1 MSSLKN
7 FRLFKI
13 FLCIVLICS
22 VFTGCMHQ
30 TNLKNLIVIEGIGI
44 DNTED
49 GVQLTVQSLN
59 PGKSTGVDKP
69 EGNMTINTVEKG
81 ATIVEAISNLNKAM
95 SKELFFGHNKII
107 VFSREICENDL
118 NNKLDYF
125 LRSSDARADVAVC
138 MADGEAKKIMENT
151 EDGAHVPVE
160 NMVYLIGNGQ
170 KMGTSIYV
178 NTNDLLNLYAD
189 KTTDMYLPVLKERAD
204 QDNVKLNGIAIFS
217 NNKLS
222 YVLDQ
227 EETLGFMFMTG
238 KIKNCYL
245 EIQDEDLG
253 SVGIEVI
260 PESVNKKAEIV
271 DGAIVFNVDV
281 KGHLMISEVEKG
293 MANVLKKKHLNTV
306 CSKAEEKISY
316 LCSRAFSA
324 CQKYASDSIRVGE
337 YLAKDSPES
346 YELLSDD
353 WDYYFKTVTLSV
365 DSDINLKKI
374 SDNTQVE

>member
-1 MSSLKN
+1 MKN
-7 FRLFKI
+7 FKMFKI
-13 FLCIVLICS
+13 IVCIALICS
-22 VFTGCMHQ
+22 VFSGCMHQ

-44 DNTED
+44 DNAED

-59 PGKSTGVDKP
+59 PGKSTGVEKP

-81 ATIVEAISNLNKAM
+81 TTIVEAISNLNKAM

-107 VFSREICENDL
+107 VFSREICETDL

-138 MADGEAKKIMENT
+138 MADGDAKKVLENS

-170 KMGTSIYV
+170 KMGTSIYIT
-178 NTNDLLNLYAD
+178 TNDLLNLYAD

-204 QDNVKLNGIAIFS
+204 QDNVELSGIAIFS
-217 NNKLS
+217 NDKLS
-222 YVLDQ
+222 YILDE
-227 EETLGFMFMTG
+227 EETLGFMLMSG

-245 EIQDEDLG
+245 EIHDEDLG
-253 SVGIEVI
+253 NIGIEVI
-260 PESVNKKAEIV
+260 PTKIKKKVDIV
-271 DGAIVFNVDV
+271 DGGVVFKVDV
-281 KGHLMISEVEKG
+281 KGHLMINEVEKG
-293 MANVLKKKHLNTV
+293 IANVLKEEHLKMI

-324 CQKYASDSIRVGE
+324 CQEHDSDSIRVGE

-353 WDYYFKTVTLSV
+353 WNKYFKTVSFSV
-365 DSDINLKKI
+365 KSDINLKKI
-374 SDNTQVE
+374 SDNTQIE

>member
-1 MSSLKN
+1 MKN
-7 FRLFKI
+7 FKMFKI
-13 FLCIVLICS
+13 IVCIALICS
-22 VFTGCMHQ
+22 VFSGCMHQ
-30 TNLKNLIVIEGIGI
+30 TNLKNLIVIEGVGI
-44 DNTED
+44 DND

-59 PGKSTGVDKP
+59 PGKSTGVEKP

-81 ATIVEAISNLNKAM
+81 TTIVEAISNLNKAM

-107 VFSREICENDL
+107 VFSREICETDL

-138 MADGEAKKIMENT
+138 MADGDAKKVLENS

-170 KMGTSIYV
+170 KMGTSIYIT
-178 NTNDLLNLYAD
+178 TNDLLNLYAD

-204 QDNVKLNGIAIFS
+204 QDNVELSGIAIFS
-217 NNKLS
+217 NDKLS
-222 YVLDQ
+222 YILDE
-227 EETLGFMFMTG
+227 EETLGFMLMSG

-245 EIQDEDLG
+245 EIHDEDLG
-253 SVGIEVI
+253 NIGIEVI
-260 PESVNKKAEIV
+260 PTKIKKKVDIV
-271 DGAIVFNVDV
+271 DGGVVFKVDV
-281 KGHLMISEVEKG
+281 KGHLMINEVEKG
-293 MANVLKKKHLNTV
+293 IANVLKEEHLKMI

-324 CQKYASDSIRVGE
+324 CQEHDSDSIRVGE

-353 WDYYFKTVTLSV
+353 WNKYFKTVSFSV
-365 DSDINLKKI
+365 KSDINLKKI
-374 SDNTQVE
+374 SDNTQIE

>member
-1 MSSLKN
+1 MKN
-7 FRLFKI
+7 FKMFKI
-13 FLCIVLICS
+13 IVCIALICS
-22 VFTGCMHQ
+22 VFSGCMHQ
-30 TNLKNLIVIEGIGI
+30 TNLKNLIVIEGVGI
-44 DNTED
+44 DNDED

-59 PGKSTGVDKP
+59 PGKSTGVEKP

-81 ATIVEAISNLNKAM
+81 TTIVEAISNLNKAM

-107 VFSREICENDL
+107 VFSREICETDL

-138 MADGEAKKIMENT
+138 MADGDAKKVLENS

-170 KMGTSIYV
+170 KMGTSIYIT
-178 NTNDLLNLYAD
+178 TNDLLNLYAD

-204 QDNVKLNGIAIFS
+204 QDNVELSGIAIFS
-217 NNKLS
+217 NDKLS
-222 YVLDQ
+222 YILDE
-227 EETLGFMFMTG
+227 EETLGFMLMSG

-245 EIQDEDLG
+245 EIHDEDLG
-253 SVGIEVI
+253 NIGIEVI
-260 PESVNKKAEIV
+260 PTKIKKKVDIV
-271 DGAIVFNVDV
+271 DGGVVFKVDV
-281 KGHLMISEVEKG
+281 KGHLMINEVEKG
-293 MANVLKKKHLNTV
+293 IANVLKEEHLKMI

-324 CQKYASDSIRVGE
+324 CQEHDSDSIRVGE

-353 WDYYFKTVTLSV
+353 WTKYFKTVSFSV
-365 DSDINLKKI
+365 KSNINLKKI
-374 SDNTQVE
+374 SDNTQIE

>member
-1 MSSLKN
+1 MKN
-7 FRLFKI
+7 FKMFKI
-13 FLCIVLICS
+13 IVCIALICS
-22 VFTGCMHQ
+22 VFSGCMHQ
-30 TNLKNLIVIEGIGI
+30 TNLKNLIVIEGVGI
-44 DNTED
+44 DNDED

-59 PGKSTGVDKP
+59 PGKSTGVEKP

-81 ATIVEAISNLNKAM
+81 TTIVEAISNLNKAM

-107 VFSREICENDL
+107 VFSREICETDL

-125 LRSSDARADVAVC
+125 LRSSDARADIAVC
-138 MADGEAKKIMENT
+138 MADGDAKKVLENS

-170 KMGTSIYV
+170 KMGTSIYIT
-178 NTNDLLNLYAD
+178 TNDLLNLYAD

-204 QDNVKLNGIAIFS
+204 QDNVELSGIAIFS
-217 NNKLS
+217 NDKLS
-222 YVLDQ
+222 YILDE
-227 EETLGFMFMTG
+227 EETLGFMLMSG

-245 EIQDEDLG
+245 EIHDEDLG
-253 SVGIEVI
+253 NIGIEVI
-260 PESVNKKAEIV
+260 PTKIKKKVDIV
-271 DGAIVFNVDV
+271 DGGVVFKVDV
-281 KGHLMISEVEKG
+281 KGHLMINEVEKG
-293 MANVLKKKHLNTV
+293 IANVLKEEHLKMI

-324 CQKYASDSIRVGE
+324 CQEHDSDSIRVGE

-353 WDYYFKTVTLSV
+353 WNKYFKTVSFSV
-365 DSDINLKKI
+365 KSNINLKKI
-374 SDNTQVE
+374 SDNTQIE

>member
-1 MSSLKN
+1 MKN
-7 FRLFKI
+7 FKLFKI
-13 FLCIVLICS
+13 IVCIALICS
-22 VFTGCMHQ
+22 VFSGCMHQ
-30 TNLKNLIVIEGIGI
+30 TNLKNLIVIEGVGI
-44 DNTED
+44 DNDED

-59 PGKSTGVDKP
+59 PGKSTGVEKP

-81 ATIVEAISNLNKAM
+81 TTIVEAISNLNKAM

-107 VFSREICENDL
+107 VFSREICETDL

-138 MADGEAKKIMENT
+138 MADGDAKKVLENS

-170 KMGTSIYV
+170 KMGTSIYIT
-178 NTNDLLNLYAD
+178 TNDLLNLYAD

-204 QDNVKLNGIAIFS
+204 QDNVELSGIAIFS
-217 NNKLS
+217 NDKLS
-222 YVLDQ
+222 YILDE
-227 EETLGFMFMTG
+227 EETLGFMLMSG

-245 EIQDEDLG
+245 EIHDEDLG
-253 SVGIEVI
+253 NIGIEVI
-260 PESVNKKAEIV
+260 PTKIKKKVDIV
-271 DGAIVFNVDV
+271 DGGVVFKVDV
-281 KGHLMISEVEKG
+281 KGHLMINEVEKG
-293 MANVLKKKHLNTV
+293 IANVLKEEHLKMI

-324 CQKYASDSIRVGE
+324 CQEHDSDSIRVGE

-353 WDYYFKTVTLSV
+353 WNKYFKTVSFSV
-365 DSDINLKKI
+365 KSNINLKKI
-374 SDNTQVE
+374 SDRPIGI

>member
-1 MSSLKN
+1 MKN
-7 FRLFKI
+7 FKMFKI
-13 FLCIVLICS
+13 IVCIALICS
-22 VFTGCMHQ
+22 VFSGCMHQ

-44 DNTED
+44 DNAED

-59 PGKSTGVDKP
+59 PGKSTGVEKP

-81 ATIVEAISNLNKAM
+81 TTIVEAISNLNKAM

-107 VFSREICENDL
+107 VFSREVCETDL

-138 MADGEAKKIMENT
+138 MADGDAKKVLENS

-170 KMGTSIYV
+170 KMGTSIYIT
-178 NTNDLLNLYAD
+178 TNDLLNLYAD

-204 QDNVKLNGIAIFS
+204 QDNVELSGIAIFS
-217 NNKLS
+217 NDKLS
-222 YVLDQ
+222 YVLDE
-227 EETLGFMFMTG
+227 EETLGFMLMSG

-245 EIQDEDLG
+245 EIHDEDLG
-253 SVGIEVI
+253 NIGIEVI
-260 PESVNKKAEIV
+260 PTKIKKKVDIV
-271 DGAIVFNVDV
+271 DGGVVFKVDV
-281 KGHLMISEVEKG
+281 KGHLMINEVEKG
-293 MANVLKKKHLNTV
+293 IANVLKEEHLKMI

-324 CQKYASDSIRVGE
+324 CQEHDSDSIRVGE

-353 WDYYFKTVTLSV
+353 WNKYFKTVSLSV
-365 DSDINLKKI
+365 KSDINLKKI
-374 SDNTQVE
+374 SDNTQIE

>member
-1 MSSLKN
+1 MKN
-7 FRLFKI
+7 FKLFKI
-13 FLCIVLICS
+13 IVCIALICS
-22 VFTGCMHQ
+22 VFSGCMHQ
-30 TNLKNLIVIEGIGI
+30 TNLKNLIVIEGVGI
-44 DNTED
+44 DNDED

-59 PGKSTGVDKP
+59 PGKSTGVEKP
-69 EGNMTINTVEKG
+69 EGNMTRTTEEKG
-81 ATIVEAISNLNKAM
+81 TTIVEASSNLNKAM

-107 VFSREICENDL
+107 VFSREICETDL

-138 MADGEAKKIMENT
+138 MADGDAKKVLENS

-170 KMGTSIYV
+170 KMGTSIYIT
-178 NTNDLLNLYAD
+178 TNDLLNLYAD

-204 QDNVKLNGIAIFS
+204 QDNVELSGIAIFS
-217 NNKLS
+217 NDKLS
-222 YVLDQ
+222 YILDE
-227 EETLGFMFMTG
+227 EETLGFMLMSG

-245 EIQDEDLG
+245 EIHDEDLG
-253 SVGIEVI
+253 NIGIEVI
-260 PESVNKKAEIV
+260 PTKIKKKVDIV
-271 DGAIVFNVDV
+271 DGGVVFKVDV
-281 KGHLMISEVEKG
+281 KGHLMINEVEKG
-293 MANVLKKKHLNTV
+293 IANVLKEEHLKMI

-324 CQKYASDSIRVGE
+324 CQEHDSDSIRVGE

-353 WDYYFKTVTLSV
+353 WNKYFKTVSFSV
-365 DSDINLKKI
+365 KSDINLKKI
-374 SDNTQVE
+374 SDNTQIE

>member
-1 MSSLKN
+1 MKN
-7 FRLFKI
+7 FKMFKI
-13 FLCIVLICS
+13 IVCIALICS
-22 VFTGCMHQ
+22 AFSGCMHQ

-44 DNTED
+44 DNSED

-59 PGKSTGVDKP
+59 PGKSTGVEKP

-81 ATIVEAISNLNKAM
+81 STIVEAISNLNKAM

-107 VFSREICENDL
+107 VFSREICQTDL

-138 MADGEAKKIMENT
+138 MSDGEAKKIMENT

-178 NTNDLLNLYAD
+178 TTNDLLNLYAD

-204 QDNVKLNGIAIFS
+204 QDNVELSGIAIFS
-217 NNKLS
+217 NDKLS
-222 YVLDQ
+222 YVLDE
-227 EETLGFMFMTG
+227 EETLGFMLMSG

-245 EIQDEDLG
+245 EIYDEDLG
-253 SVGIEVI
+253 NIGIEVI
-260 PESVNKKAEIV
+260 PTRVKKKVAIV
-271 DGAIVFNVDV
+271 DGGVVFNVDV
-281 KGHLMISEVEKG
+281 KGHLMINEVEKG
-293 MANVLKKKHLNTV
+293 IANVLKEEHLKTI
-306 CSKAEEKISY
+306 CSRAEEKISY

-324 CQKYASDSIRVGE
+324 CQEHGSDSIRVGE
-337 YLAKDSPES
+337 YLAKDSPQS
-346 YELLSDD
+346 YKLLSDD
-353 WDYYFKTVTLSV
+353 WDAYFKTVTLSV

>member
-1 MSSLKN
+1 MKN
-7 FRLFKI
+7 FKLFKI
-13 FLCIVLICS
+13 IVCIALICS
-22 VFTGCMHQ
+22 VFSGCMHQ
-30 TNLKNLIVIEGIGI
+30 TNLKNLIVIEGVGI
-44 DNTED
+44 DNDED

-59 PGKSTGVDKP
+59 PGKSTGVEKP

-81 ATIVEAISNLNKAM
+81 TTIVEAISNLNKAM

-107 VFSREICENDL
+107 VFSREICETDL

-138 MADGEAKKIMENT
+138 MADGDAKKVLENS

-170 KMGTSIYV
+170 KMGTSIYIT
-178 NTNDLLNLYAD
+178 TNDLLNLYAD

-204 QDNVKLNGIAIFS
+204 QDNVELSGIAIFS
-217 NNKLS
+217 NDKLS
-222 YVLDQ
+222 YILDE
-227 EETLGFMFMTG
+227 EETLGFMLMSG

-245 EIQDEDLG
+245 EIHDEDLG
-253 SVGIEVI
+253 NIGIEVI
-260 PESVNKKAEIV
+260 PTKIKKKVDIV
-271 DGAIVFNVDV
+271 DGGVVFKVDV
-281 KGHLMISEVEKG
+281 KGHLMIIEVEKG
-293 MANVLKKKHLNTV
+293 IANVLKEEHLKMI

-324 CQKYASDSIRVGE
+324 CQEHDSDSIRVGE

-353 WDYYFKTVTLSV
+353 WNKYFKTVSFSV
-365 DSDINLKKI
+365 KSNINLKKI
-374 SDNTQVE
+374 SDNTQIE

>member
-1 MSSLKN
+1 MKN
-7 FRLFKI
+7 FKMFKI
-13 FLCIVLICS
+13 IVCIVLICS
-22 VFTGCMHQ
+22 VFSGCMHQ

-44 DNTED
+44 DNAED

-59 PGKSTGVDKP
+59 PGKSTGVEKP

-81 ATIVEAISNLNKAM
+81 TTIVEAISNLNKAM

-107 VFSREICENDL
+107 VFSREVCETDL

-138 MADGEAKKIMENT
+138 MADGDAKKVLENS

-170 KMGTSIYV
+170 KMGTSIYIT
-178 NTNDLLNLYAD
+178 TNDLLNLYAD

-204 QDNVKLNGIAIFS
+204 QDNVELSGIAIFS
-217 NNKLS
+217 NDKLS
-222 YVLDQ
+222 YVLDE
-227 EETLGFMFMTG
+227 EETLGFMLMSG

-245 EIQDEDLG
+245 EIHDEDLG
-253 SVGIEVI
+253 NIGIEVI
-260 PESVNKKAEIV
+260 PTKIKKKVDIV
-271 DGAIVFNVDV
+271 DGGVVFKVDV
-281 KGHLMISEVEKG
+281 KGHLMINEVEKG
-293 MANVLKKKHLNTV
+293 IANVLKEEHLKMI

-324 CQKYASDSIRVGE
+324 CQEHDSDSIRVGE

-353 WDYYFKTVTLSV
+353 WNKYFKTVSLSV
-365 DSDINLKKI
+365 KSDINLKKI
-374 SDNTQVE
+374 SDNTQIE

>member
-1 MSSLKN
+1 MKN
-7 FRLFKI
+7 FKMFKI
-13 FLCIVLICS
+13 IVCIALICS
-22 VFTGCMHQ
+22 VFSGCMHQ
-30 TNLKNLIVIEGIGI
+30 TNLKNLIVIEGVGI
-44 DNTED
+44 DNDED
-49 GVQLTVQSLN
+49 GVQLTVQRLN
-59 PGKSTGVDKP
+59 PGKSTGVEKP

-81 ATIVEAISNLNKAM
+81 TTIVEAISNLNKAM

-107 VFSREICENDL
+107 VFSREICETDL

-138 MADGEAKKIMENT
+138 MADGDAKKVLENS

-170 KMGTSIYV
+170 KMGTSIYIT
-178 NTNDLLNLYAD
+178 TNDLLNLYAD

-204 QDNVKLNGIAIFS
+204 QDNVELSGIAIFS
-217 NNKLS
+217 NDKLS
-222 YVLDQ
+222 YILDE
-227 EETLGFMFMTG
+227 EETLGFMLMSG

-245 EIQDEDLG
+245 EIHDEDLG
-253 SVGIEVI
+253 NIGIEVI
-260 PESVNKKAEIV
+260 PTKIKKKVDIV
-271 DGAIVFNVDV
+271 DGGVVFKVDV
-281 KGHLMISEVEKG
+281 KGHLMINEVEKG
-293 MANVLKKKHLNTV
+293 IANVLKEEHLKMI

-324 CQKYASDSIRVGE
+324 CQEHDSDSIRVGE

-353 WDYYFKTVTLSV
+353 WNKYFKTVSFSV
-365 DSDINLKKI
+365 KSDINLKKI
-374 SDNTQVE
+374 SDNTQIE

>member
-1 MSSLKN
+1 MKN
-7 FRLFKI
+7 FKI
-13 FLCIVLICS
+13 FKIIVCIALICS
-22 VFTGCMHQ
+22 VFSGCMHQ

-44 DNTED
+44 DNAED

-59 PGKSTGVDKP
+59 PGKSTGVEKP

-81 ATIVEAISNLNKAM
+81 TTIVEAISNLNKAM

-107 VFSREICENDL
+107 VFSREICETDL

-138 MADGEAKKIMENT
+138 MADGDAKKVLENS

-170 KMGTSIYV
+170 KMGTSIYIT
-178 NTNDLLNLYAD
+178 TNDLLNLYAD

-204 QDNVKLNGIAIFS
+204 QDNVELSGIAVFS
-217 NNKLS
+217 DDKLS
-222 YVLDQ
+222 YVLDE
-227 EETLGFMFMTG
+227 EETLGFMLMSG

-245 EIQDEDLG
+245 EIHDEDLG
-253 SVGIEVI
+253 NIGIEVI
-260 PESVNKKAEIV
+260 PTKIKKKVDIV
-271 DGAIVFNVDV
+271 DGGVVFKVDV
-281 KGHLMISEVEKG
+281 NGHLMINEVEKG
-293 MANVLKKKHLNTV
+293 IANVLKEEHLKMI

-324 CQKYASDSIRVGE
+324 CQEHDSDSIRVGE

-353 WDYYFKTVTLSV
+353 WNKYFKTVSLSV
-365 DSDINLKKI
+365 KSDINLKKI
-374 SDNTQVE
+374 SDNTQIE

>member
-1 MSSLKN
+1 MKN
-7 FRLFKI
+7 FKI
-13 FLCIVLICS
+13 FKIIVCIALICS
-22 VFTGCMHQ
+22 VFSGCMHQ

-44 DNTED
+44 DNSED

-59 PGKSTGVDKP
+59 PGKSTGVEKP

-81 ATIVEAISNLNKAM
+81 TTIVEAISNLNKAM

-107 VFSREICENDL
+107 VFSREVCETDL

-138 MADGEAKKIMENT
+138 MADGDAKKVLENS

-170 KMGTSIYV
+170 KMGTSIYIT
-178 NTNDLLNLYAD
+178 TNDLLNLYAD

-204 QDNVKLNGIAIFS
+204 QNNVELSGIAVFS
-217 NNKLS
+217 NDKLS
-222 YVLDQ
+222 YVLDE
-227 EETLGFMFMTG
+227 EETLGFMLMSG

-245 EIQDEDLG
+245 EIHDEDLG
-253 SVGIEVI
+253 NIGIEVI
-260 PESVNKKAEIV
+260 PTKVKKKVDIV
-271 DGAIVFNVDV
+271 DGGVVFNVDV
-281 KGHLMISEVEKG
+281 KGHLMINEVEKG
-293 MANVLKKKHLNTV
+293 IANVLKEEHLKTI

-324 CQKYASDSIRVGE
+324 CQEHDSDSLRVGE

-346 YELLSDD
+346 YELLSD
-353 WDYYFKTVTLSV
+353 
-365 DSDINLKKI
+365 
-374 SDNTQVE
+374 

>member
-1 MSSLKN
+1 MKN
-7 FRLFKI
+7 FKLFKI
-13 FLCIVLICS
+13 IVCIALICS
-22 VFTGCMHQ
+22 VFSGCMHQ
-30 TNLKNLIVIEGIGI
+30 TNLKNLIVIEGVGI
-44 DNTED
+44 DNDED

-59 PGKSTGVDKP
+59 PGKSTGVEKP

-81 ATIVEAISNLNKAM
+81 TTIVEAISNLNKAM

-107 VFSREICENDL
+107 VFSREICETDL

-138 MADGEAKKIMENT
+138 MADGDAKKVLENS

-170 KMGTSIYV
+170 KMGTSIYIT
-178 NTNDLLNLYAD
+178 TNDLLNLYAD

-204 QDNVKLNGIAIFS
+204 QDNVELSGIAIFS
-217 NNKLS
+217 NDKLS
-222 YVLDQ
+222 YILDE
-227 EETLGFMFMTG
+227 EETLGFMLMSG

-245 EIQDEDLG
+245 EIHDEDLG
-253 SVGIEVI
+253 NIGIEVI
-260 PESVNKKAEIV
+260 PTKIKKKVDIV
-271 DGAIVFNVDV
+271 DGGVVFKVDV
-281 KGHLMISEVEKG
+281 KGNLMINEVEKG
-293 MANVLKKKHLNTV
+293 IANVLKEEHLKMI

-324 CQKYASDSIRVGE
+324 CQEHDSDSIRVGE

-353 WDYYFKTVTLSV
+353 WNKYFKTVSFSV
-365 DSDINLKKI
+365 KSNINLKKI
-374 SDNTQVE
+374 SDNTQIE

>member
-1 MSSLKN
+1 MKN
-7 FRLFKI
+7 FKLFKI
-13 FLCIVLICS
+13 IVCIALICS
-22 VFTGCMHQ
+22 VFSGCMHQ
-30 TNLKNLIVIEGIGI
+30 TNLKNLIVIEGVGI
-44 DNTED
+44 DNDED

-59 PGKSTGVDKP
+59 PGKSTGVEKP

-81 ATIVEAISNLNKAM
+81 TTIVEAISNLNKAM

-107 VFSREICENDL
+107 VFSREICETDL

-138 MADGEAKKIMENT
+138 MADGDAKKVLENS

-170 KMGTSIYV
+170 KMGTSIYIT
-178 NTNDLLNLYAD
+178 TNDLLNLYAD

-204 QDNVKLNGIAIFS
+204 QDNVELSGIAIFS
-217 NNKLS
+217 NDKLS
-222 YVLDQ
+222 YILDE
-227 EETLGFMFMTG
+227 EETLGFMLMSG

-245 EIQDEDLG
+245 EIHDEDLG
-253 SVGIEVI
+253 NIGIEVI
-260 PESVNKKAEIV
+260 PTKIKKKVDIV
-271 DGAIVFNVDV
+271 DGGVGFKVDV
-281 KGHLMISEVEKG
+281 KGHLMINEVEKG
-293 MANVLKKKHLNTV
+293 IANVLKEEHLKMI

-324 CQKYASDSIRVGE
+324 CQEHDSDSIRVGE

-353 WDYYFKTVTLSV
+353 WNKYFKTVSFSV
-365 DSDINLKKI
+365 KSNINLKKI
-374 SDNTQVE
+374 SDNTQIE

>member
-1 MSSLKN
+1 MKN
-7 FRLFKI
+7 FKMFKI
-13 FLCIVLICS
+13 IVCIALICS
-22 VFTGCMHQ
+22 VFSGCMHQ
-30 TNLKNLIVIEGIGI
+30 INLKNLIVIEGIGI
-44 DNTED
+44 DNAED

-59 PGKSTGVDKP
+59 PGKSTGVEKP

-81 ATIVEAISNLNKAM
+81 TTIVEAISNLNKAM

-107 VFSREICENDL
+107 VFSREVCETDL

-138 MADGEAKKIMENT
+138 MADGDAKKVLENS

-170 KMGTSIYV
+170 KMGTSIYIT
-178 NTNDLLNLYAD
+178 TNDLLNLYAD

-204 QDNVKLNGIAIFS
+204 QDNVELSGIAIFS
-217 NNKLS
+217 NDKLS
-222 YVLDQ
+222 YVLDE
-227 EETLGFMFMTG
+227 EETLGFMLMSG

-245 EIQDEDLG
+245 EIHDEDLG
-253 SVGIEVI
+253 NIGIEVI
-260 PESVNKKAEIV
+260 PTKIKKKVDIV
-271 DGAIVFNVDV
+271 DGGVVFKVDV
-281 KGHLMISEVEKG
+281 KGHLMINEVEKG
-293 MANVLKKKHLNTV
+293 IANVLKEEHLKMI

-324 CQKYASDSIRVGE
+324 CQEHDSDSIRVGE

-353 WDYYFKTVTLSV
+353 WNKYFKTVSLSV
-365 DSDINLKKI
+365 KSDINLKKI
-374 SDNTQVE
+374 SDNTQIE

>member
-1 MSSLKN
+1 MKN
-7 FRLFKI
+7 FKI
-13 FLCIVLICS
+13 FKIIVCIALICS
-22 VFTGCMHQ
+22 VFSGCMHQ

-44 DNTED
+44 DNSED

-59 PGKSTGVDKP
+59 PGKSTGVEKP

-81 ATIVEAISNLNKAM
+81 TTIVEAISNLNKAM

-107 VFSREICENDL
+107 VFSREVCETDL

-138 MADGEAKKIMENT
+138 MADGDAKKVLENS

-170 KMGTSIYV
+170 KMGTSIYIT
-178 NTNDLLNLYAD
+178 TNDLLNLYAD

-204 QDNVKLNGIAIFS
+204 QNNVELSGIAVFS
-217 NNKLS
+217 DDKLS
-222 YVLDQ
+222 YVLDE
-227 EETLGFMFMTG
+227 EETLGFMLMSG

-245 EIQDEDLG
+245 EIHDEDLG
-253 SVGIEVI
+253 NIGIEVM
-260 PESVNKKAEIV
+260 PTKVKKKVDIV
-271 DGAIVFNVDV
+271 DGGVVFNVNV
-281 KGHLMISEVEKG
+281 KGHLMINEVEKG
-293 MANVLKKKHLNTV
+293 IANVLKEEHLKTI

-324 CQKYASDSIRVGE
+324 CQEHDSDSLRVGE
-337 YLAKDSPES
+337 YLAKDSPKS
-346 YELLSDD
+346 YELLSDE
-353 WDYYFKTVTLSV
+353 WNKYFKSVTLSV
-365 DSDINLKKI
+365 KSDINLKKI
-374 SDNTQVE
+374 SDNTQIE

>member
-1 MSSLKN
+1 MKN
-7 FRLFKI
+7 FKLFKI
-13 FLCIVLICS
+13 IVCIALICS
-22 VFTGCMHQ
+22 VFSGCMHQ
-30 TNLKNLIVIEGIGI
+30 TNLKNLIVIECVGI
-44 DNTED
+44 DNDED

-59 PGKSTGVDKP
+59 PGKSTGVEKP

-81 ATIVEAISNLNKAM
+81 TTIVEAISNLNKAM

-107 VFSREICENDL
+107 VFSREVCETDL

-138 MADGEAKKIMENT
+138 MADGDAKKVLENS

-170 KMGTSIYV
+170 KMGTSIYIT
-178 NTNDLLNLYAD
+178 TNDLLNLYAD

-204 QDNVKLNGIAIFS
+204 QDNVELSGIAIFS
-217 NNKLS
+217 NDKLS
-222 YVLDQ
+222 YILDE
-227 EETLGFMFMTG
+227 EETLGFMLMSG

-245 EIQDEDLG
+245 EIHDEDLG
-253 SVGIEVI
+253 NIGIEVI
-260 PESVNKKAEIV
+260 PTKIKKKVDIV
-271 DGAIVFNVDV
+271 DGGVVFKVDV
-281 KGHLMISEVEKG
+281 KGHLMINEVEKG
-293 MANVLKKKHLNTV
+293 IANVLKEEHLKMI

-324 CQKYASDSIRVGE
+324 CQEHDSDSIRVGE

-353 WDYYFKTVTLSV
+353 WNKYFKTVSFSV
-365 DSDINLKKI
+365 KSDMNLKKI
-374 SDNTQVE
+374 SDNTQIE

>member
-1 MSSLKN
+1 MKN
-7 FRLFKI
+7 FKMFKI
-13 FLCIVLICS
+13 IVCIALICS
-22 VFTGCMHQ
+22 VFSGCMHQ
-30 TNLKNLIVIEGIGI
+30 TNLKNLIVIEGVGI
-44 DNTED
+44 DNDED

-59 PGKSTGVDKP
+59 PGKSTGVEKP

-81 ATIVEAISNLNKAM
+81 TTIVEAISNLNKAM

-107 VFSREICENDL
+107 VFSREICETDL

-138 MADGEAKKIMENT
+138 MADGDAKKVLENS

-170 KMGTSIYV
+170 KMGTSIYIT
-178 NTNDLLNLYAD
+178 TNDLLNLYAD

-204 QDNVKLNGIAIFS
+204 QDNVELSGIAIFS
-217 NNKLS
+217 NDKLS
-222 YVLDQ
+222 YILDE
-227 EETLGFMFMTG
+227 EETLGFMLMSG

-245 EIQDEDLG
+245 EIHDEDLG
-253 SVGIEVI
+253 NIGIEVI
-260 PESVNKKAEIV
+260 PTKIKKKVDIV
-271 DGAIVFNVDV
+271 DGGVVFKVDV
-281 KGHLMISEVEKG
+281 KGHLMINEVEKG
-293 MANVLKKKHLNTV
+293 IANVLKEEHLKMI

-324 CQKYASDSIRVGE
+324 CQEHDSDSIRVGE

-353 WDYYFKTVTLSV
+353 WNKYFKTVSFSV
-365 DSDINLKKI
+365 MSDINLKKI
-374 SDNTQVE
+374 SDNTQIE